1 MDWWL
6 DEWMNGCMNESINEW
21 MNEWMNEWVT
31 YLSIIQLG
39 YNYTKV
45 IVLHIYP
52 CSKKYIFHNFLTSC
66 APQPSIVKNYT
77 VFSFRLL
84 WVLNENIQGS
94 DTYEVVNEVLV
105 GSLCL
110 CSKKVFEKRFK

>member
-1 MDWWL
+1 MSNIFKHNSTKL
-6 DEWMNGCMNESINEW
+6 
-21 MNEWMNEWVT
+21 
-31 YLSIIQLG
+31 QLYQSHCLA
-39 YNYTKV
+39 YN
-45 IVLHIYP
+45 P
-52 CSKKYIFHNFLTSC
+52 CSKKYIFHNFLASC
-66 APQPSIVKNYT
+66 APHPSIVKNYT

-110 CSKKVFEKRFK
+110 CSKKVFEKRIKRNFFYHDLSN